1 MRKQYHFRRINQQF
15 YIWDVDRLIS
25 LTQNILPKKIPLSA
39 ISELNESYWYSN
51 EGDVPTCKSIAE
63 HMILV
68 NNADLSY
75 PIILCPEGK
84 IMDGMHRVV
93 KAYLNDYISIHAYQ
107 LKKLPEPDFI
117 NVDPQDLPYEDDNL
131 IL

>member
-1 MRKQYHFRRINQQF
+1 MRKQYHFRRINQQL

-25 LTQNILPKKIPLSA
+25 LTQNILPKEIPVSA
-39 ISELNESYWYSN
+39 IRELNEPYWYSN
-51 EGDVPTCKSIAE
+51 EGDVLTCKSIAK

-84 IMDGMHRVV
+84 
-93 KAYLNDYISIHAYQ
+93 
-107 LKKLPEPDFI
+107 
-117 NVDPQDLPYEDDNL
+117 
-131 IL
+131 

>member
-1 MRKQYHFRRINQQF
+1 MRKQYHFRRINQQL

-39 ISELNESYWYSN
+39 IRELNEPHASRR
-51 EGDVPTCKSIAE
+51 ESIF
-63 HMILV
+63 
-68 NNADLSY
+68 
-75 PIILCPEGK
+75 K
-84 IMDGMHRVV
+84 W
-93 KAYLNDYISIHAYQ
+93 YISIHAYQ

-117 NVDPQDLPYEDDNL
+117 DVDPQDLPYEDDNL